1 MYQEYYLDNPYLK
14 ESMLLDPPPVTK
26 LLCVYGNF
34 LCFLASAD
42 ITNLLFLIHT
52 LSM

>member
-34 LCFLASAD
+34 LCSPSAD
-42 ITNLLFLIHT
+42 ITNLVFLIHT